1 MLLTATSTES
11 AMTHDCYV
19 SFCPTAKACEILEP
33 RWTLL
38 VLCEMFNGSTHF
50 NDIRRGVPAMSPT
63 LLSKRLKELE
73 RHGLL
78 TRVSGKGPNANTYHL
93 TQIAKELEPIIDK
106 LGDWAHRNIDTEV
119 KLERLDAN
127 VLMWNMRRKVDT
139 AVLPRNRRSVIQF
152 IYPELPEY
160 ERNYWLIS
168 RPGHPVDMCMIDPGH
183 DVELY
188 VTADLRAMTS
198 AWMGMSTLQAEIN
211 AGKIEL
217 VGNDALISSIGDWM
231 VRSRFATLAAA

>member
-1 MLLTATSTES
+1 
-11 AMTHDCYV
+11 MTHDCYV

-38 VLCEMFNGSTHF
+38 ILCEMFGGSTHF
-50 NDIRRGVPAMSPT
+50 NDIRRGVPSMSPT

-78 TRVSGKGPNANTYHL
+78 TRVSDKAHVGSSYHL
-93 TQIAKELEPIIDK
+93 TAIAKELEPIIDK

-127 VLMWNMRRKVDT
+127 VLMWNMRRKVNT
-139 AVLPRNRRSVIQF
+139 AVMPRNRRSVIQF
-152 IYPELPEY
+152 IYPERPVTA
-160 ERNYWLIS
+160 RNYWLIS

-183 DVELY
+183 DVDLY
-188 VTADLRAMTS
+188 VTADLRAMTA
-198 AWMGMSTLQAEIN
+198 AWMGLTTLQAEIN
-211 AGKIEL
+211 NGKIEL
-217 VGNDALISSIGDWM
+217 IGNDELINTIGDWM
-231 VRSRFATLAAA
+231 VRSRFAKLAAA

>member
-1 MLLTATSTES
+1 
-11 AMTHDCYV
+11 MTQDCYV

-38 VLCEMFNGSTHF
+38 ILCEMFGGSTHF
-50 NDIRRGVPAMSPT
+50 NDIRRGVPSMSPT
-63 LLSKRLKELE
+63 LLSKRLKDLE

-78 TRVSGKGPNANTYHL
+78 TRVQGKANGGSSYHL
-93 TQIAKELEPIIDK
+93 TLIARELEPIIDK

-119 KLERLDAN
+119 KLERLDAS

-152 IYPELPEY
+152 IYPERPAGA
-160 ERNYWLIS
+160 RNYWLIS
-168 RPGHPVDMCMIDPGH
+168 KPGHPVDMCMIDPGH
-183 DVELY
+183 DVDLY

-198 AWMGMSTLQAEIN
+198 VWMGLSTLQAEIDS
-211 AGKIEL
+211 GKIEL
-217 VGNDALISSIGDWM
+217 VGNDELITSIGDWM
-231 VRSRFATLAAA
+231 VRSRFATLAAGLRRSFLLA